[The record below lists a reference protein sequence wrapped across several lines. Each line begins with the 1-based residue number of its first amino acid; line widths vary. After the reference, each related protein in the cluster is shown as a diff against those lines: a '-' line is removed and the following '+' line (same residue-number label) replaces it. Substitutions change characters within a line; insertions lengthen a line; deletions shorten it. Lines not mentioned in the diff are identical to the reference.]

1 MHGGEGRVVP
11 QPGPAIV
18 PPANSC
24 CRWVLRL
31 RELPAATISLG
42 VPHEMVGATAP
53 YTLAYHVDF
62 LTPEMNECRV
72 CTSSAT
78 SRAGACPH
86 RLSLGAL
93 PDI

>member
-1 MHGGEGRVVP
+1 MHGGVGRVVP
-11 QPGPAIV
+11 SPDPDST
-18 PPANSC
+18 PC
-24 CRWVLRL
+24 EFVLPL
-31 RELPAATISLG
+31 GLASLQASGSAISLG

-62 LTPEMNECRV
+62 LTPEMNEHCV
-72 CTSSAT
+72 CTSLAT